1 MSSFTHLP
9 RLPLHVQ
16 QNLQKALSGGSAEE
30 ELSNYKQNAPEE
42 VPAYPA
48 GVVPTFR
55 AAPDR
60 VNGNAVFRRFP
71 DGSLDIA
78 YAANKVID
86 MVHRVQESDN
96 SGAFLTNQEE
106 LTLSVVFPR
115 VFAYVDVS
123 LLDRMREV
131 NLRITADEAV
141 LIAMRVSSHLKEEMN
156 WSAGNGGGSVEG
168 RSTTR
173 A

>member
-9 RLPLHVQ
+9 RLPL
-16 QNLQKALSGGSAEE
+16 NLQKALSGGSAEE
-30 ELSNYKQNAPEE
+30 ELSDYKQATPEN
-42 VPAYPA
+42 VPQYAS

-55 AAPDR
+55 YAPDR
-60 VNGNAVFRRFP
+60 VNGNAVFRRYP
-71 DGSLDIA
+71 DGSLDID

-96 SGAFLTNQEE
+96 SSGFLTNQEE

-115 VFAYVDVS
+115 AFSFVDSS

-131 NLRITADEAV
+131 NLRITMDEAV
-141 LIAMRVSSHLKEEMN
+141 LVALKVQAHLREELN
-156 WSAGNGGGSVEG
+156 WSAGQGGGSVPG
-168 RSTTR
+168 RSSTR

>member
-9 RLPLHVQ
+9 RLPL
-16 QNLQKALSGGSAEE
+16 NMQKALSGGTAEE
-30 ELSNYKQNAPEE
+30 ELTNYKQNEPEA
-42 VPAYPA
+42 VPVYPA

-60 VNGNAVFRRFP
+60 VNGNAVFRRYP
-71 DGSLDIA
+71 DASLDID

-96 SGAFLTNQEE
+96 SSGFLTNQEE
-106 LTLSVVFPR
+106 LILSVCFPR
-115 VFAYVDVS
+115 VFNFVDTS
-123 LLDRMREV
+123 LLERMRDI
-131 NLRITADEAV
+131 NLRITADEAALV
-141 LIAMRVSSHLKEEMN
+141 AMKVSAHLKEELN
-156 WSAGNGGGSVEG
+156 WNAGSGGGSVPG
-168 RSTTR
+168 RSNSR

>member
-9 RLPLHVQ
+9 RLPI
-16 QNLQKALSGGSAEE
+16 NLQKALSGGTADD
-30 ELSNYKQNAPEE
+30 ELTNYKQEAPET
-42 VPAYPA
+42 VPVQPP
-48 GVVPTFR
+48 GVVSSYRAPT
-55 AAPDR
+55 DR
-60 VNGNAVFRRFP
+60 VNGNQVFRRYP
-71 DGSLDIA
+71 DGSLDID

-86 MVHRVQESDN
+86 MVHRVKESDN
-96 SGAFLTNQEE
+96 SSGFLTNQEE
-106 LTLSVVFPR
+106 LTLSVCFPR
-115 VFAYVDVS
+115 LFNFVDIS

-141 LIAMRVSSHLKEEMN
+141 LVAMKVSAHLKEELN
-156 WSAGNGGGSVEG
+156 WNAGSGGGSVPG